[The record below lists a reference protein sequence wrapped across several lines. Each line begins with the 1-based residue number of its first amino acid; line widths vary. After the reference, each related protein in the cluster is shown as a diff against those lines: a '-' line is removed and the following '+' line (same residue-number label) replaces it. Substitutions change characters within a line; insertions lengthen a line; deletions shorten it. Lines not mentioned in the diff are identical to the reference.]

1 MIIVQRDL
9 LIETDEYVNIF
20 AGNVQQNY
28 TEQIKAYL
36 DTIRMKCLQ
45 YKIKYVTADITK
57 DIEKILLTYLI
68 ERQKFK

>member
-1 MIIVQRDL
+1 M
-9 LIETDEYVNIF
+9 
-20 AGNVQQNY
+20 QQNY